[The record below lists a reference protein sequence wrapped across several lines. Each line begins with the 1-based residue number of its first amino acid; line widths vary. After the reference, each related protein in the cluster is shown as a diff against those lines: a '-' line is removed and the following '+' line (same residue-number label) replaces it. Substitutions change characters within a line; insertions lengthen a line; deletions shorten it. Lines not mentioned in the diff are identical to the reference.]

1 MSAICT
7 GTFKKLKP
15 IGKVQHNSRIE
26 SSLSCK
32 KGALRV
38 VLRTKFFILLAKT
51 GLRKINSAACGFSPI
66 KIHFSDYPKS
76 LISRITEAYVLSIKY
91 RYWDILLKKH

>member
-1 MSAICT
+1 MQAGI
-7 GTFKKLKP
+7 F
-15 IGKVQHNSRIE
+15 QHNSRIE

-76 LISRITEAYVLSIKY
+76 LISRITEAYVFVNKIS
-91 RYWDILLKKH
+91 LLGYFIEKTLTLL